1 MSEHNTLQ
9 QQMSAIIAK
18 ALKDE
23 AFHGRLLSNPKATM
37 EQEGITLPPGMNV
50 HVYEDIPTTIHLV
63 LPGKLQADEP
73 RDLSDAEL
81 EHVAGGWPGFLD
93 NALSSQHGNEPE

>member
-1 MSEHNTLQ
+1 MSEQNTLQ

-23 AFHGRLLSNPKATM
+23 AFRGRLLSNPKATV

-50 HVYEDIPTTIHLV
+50 HVYEETSTTIHLV
-63 LPGKLQADEP
+63 LPKKPPTGELQE
-73 RDLSDAEL
+73 LSDEEL
-81 EHVAGGWPGFLD
+81 KEVAGGDGSANHPHMW
-93 NALSSQHGNEPE
+93 SQQ